1 MSAREPVDAWA
12 LFDGPVEVRTVL
24 LDFAESPVLA
34 QLTAEL
40 VAAIETHEYATGLA
54 RLTLAARI
62 RTLTA
67 RIERRMNLQP
77 VKLQNR
83 DRSTAASIAQVQS
96 IAKNPDPDLLGYN
109 KTPTEGAPIV
119 FADYDEM
126 SIPAALLGRKAT
138 VTFTKDMT
146 KAPVQFA
153 VVPAGDVMVSHDFN
167 GMPVAGYDALEAP
180 AGKLRA
186 VAGNGRAAGIQLA
199 FEKGTATNYVA
210 GLIEEA
216 DMLQLDANAIA
227 ALARPMLVRIMR
239 HGDVTADIG
248 DKTNSSGMAGFS
260 AVEQAKTD
268 ADRIDFANL
277 SFNDD
282 GTPTLDALTRFVQ
295 AMPIAEQAALAP
307 DGSPTNQALDRLMAA
322 TFNRAYQNDD
332 LVKLYSQSLDPEIKN
347 VLFGMAQAAGD
358 MAALQGKGEYDIRS
372 FVTDAAT
379 MASNA
384 KRSGL
389 PLSRIAEQRDMGM
402 ADESNDIAAL
412 FARNARSAKRIADAL
427 RSLARAALAQ
437 ADAEDEDMFG
447 PVAKVP
453 PADLVREA
461 TGAELLDSVSL
472 LDSADDDLRVK
483 LSALQSLGAGSA
495 LERIR
500 IAQEIA
506 VLIATMTAERVGPA
520 PTTGFPGETSATTPA
535 KIAPDPRVKQEGQR
549 VTLTSVK
556 RAEYIGRSGHVA
568 GYTKSRNLVKVRL
581 DNGQTYDAEPANLS
595 VNEDGVV
602 GPGLQQIVQDGAKRK
617 LSADRRAIK
626 LEAERIEAEKAA
638 RAQAKVA
645 DRVSSVMPGVPEAEY
660 EKILKAVQR
669 ARRGSPGTHVVVSWY
684 GPPMKHIAEIGFKSL
699 DAADRYAEQKRAGDK
714 GFKGV
719 HGIFSPLKL
728 ASEVRAM
735 TKALATGLPINGTNV
750 AMPLTE
756 SKFYSKYWQHIDL
769 RGNPESVNSVIRDGW
784 KPGIGPNVTLPYRG
798 GEPTTIMQRKFMPK
812 AGQTVYLVPKEWVQ
826 ETPNGGKIKAGWK
839 PESHEVIT
847 VAEDGQAMYAAYINA
862 LKSS

>member
-1 MSAREPVDAWA
+1 MSGLEHSSGGDWA
-12 LFDGPVEVRTVL
+12 LFDGQVEVRTVL

-40 VAAIETHEYATGLA
+40 VAAIETHEHAVGLA

-138 VTFTKDMT
+138 VTFTKDMS

-153 VVPAGDVMVSHDFN
+153 VVPADDVMVSHDFN

-180 AGKLRA
+180 TGKLRA

-199 FEKGTATNYVA
+199 YEKGTATNYVA

-216 DMLQLDANAIA
+216 DMLQLDAGAIA

-282 GTPTLDALTRFVQ
+282 GTPTLDALTRFVR

-461 TGAELLDSVSL
+461 TGTALLDSVSM
-472 LDSADDDLRVK
+472 LDAADDDLRAK
-483 LSALQSLGAGSA
+483 LAALQSLGAGSV

-500 IAQEIA
+500 LAREIEVLTATVVAPPVKPIA
-506 VLIATMTAERVGPA
+506 VASPPATKAVMDHCLAEWKGIDRTQPVGYIAAVIRRTGVPIAFVSGTLNRPTYKAVVHEATALGLD
-520 PTTGFPGETSATTPA
+520 PA
-535 KIAPDPRVKQEGQR
+535 KINFYCQFATYQGQGINVIQYSELATPLPEASFTLMNPSRADVIAQQERIELADAHDESARIDRETAAQLLTRQSAPDQRKDTSGDMFAMEKAQATIEARKANGKTQE
-549 VTLTSVK
+549 
-556 RAEYIGRSGHVA
+556 
-568 GYTKSRNLVKVRL
+568 
-581 DNGQTYDAEPANLS
+581 
-595 VNEDGVV
+595 
-602 GPGLQQIVQDGAKRK
+602 GPGLFDSTGAR
-617 LSADRRAIK
+617 L
-626 LEAERIEAEKAA
+626 
-638 RAQAKVA
+638 
-645 DRVSSVMPGVPEAEY
+645 
-660 EKILKAVQR
+660 
-669 ARRGSPGTHVVVSWY
+669 T
-684 GPPMKHIAEIGFKSL
+684 
-699 DAADRYAEQKRAGDK
+699 
-714 GFKGV
+714 
-719 HGIFSPLKL
+719 
-728 ASEVRAM
+728 
-735 TKALATGLPINGTNV
+735 AL
-750 AMPLTE
+750 
-756 SKFYSKYWQHIDL
+756 Q
-769 RGNPESVNSVIRDGW
+769 
-784 KPGIGPNVTLPYRG
+784 
-798 GEPTTIMQRKFMPK
+798 
-812 AGQTVYLVPKEWVQ
+812 
-826 ETPNGGKIKAGWK
+826 
-839 PESHEVIT
+839 
-847 VAEDGQAMYAAYINA
+847 
-862 LKSS
+862 